1 MEKLLKI
8 RRDIIK
14 KIEGSEDVN
23 FLKGLNDYLEMRE
36 QGIYELSQEQQNALN
51 ESREQ
56 IARGEFVDNDILF
69 QELEEWLQKK

>member
-8 RRDIIK
+8 KRDIIK
-14 KIEGSEDVN
+14 KIEGSEDVI

-36 QGIYELSQEQQNALN
+36 QGIYTLFPEQQNAIN

-56 IARGEFVDNDILF
+56 ISRGDFIDNDVLF
-69 QELEEWLQKK
+69 KELEEWLQKK